1 MARLNWPGD
10 PSTTGKKQSYVLM
23 VNYRYEL
30 EALENNLEAFSA
42 QGRIAMSSAVRRQA
56 RPG

>member
-1 MARLNWPGD
+1 LNYLADTSVKGFA
-10 PSTTGKKQSYVLM
+10 QSFGLM